1 MSLRALSLTVLLVLG
16 LPGNALA
23 GKASFGFAVELDTSG
38 FMLNPT
44 IEAASIARIAEGSPA
59 QKAGLRV
66 GDLLLSANGTPVAG
80 AKAKKLSALMDSLG
94 PGDLLRL
101 KVRRLDGTES
111 LVEVVA
117 GTR

>member
-1 MSLRALSLTVLLVLG
+1 MSLRALLLTVLLVLG

-66 GDLLLSANGTPVAG
+66 GDLL
-80 AKAKKLSALMDSLG
+80 
-94 PGDLLRL
+94 RL
-101 KVRRLDGTES
+101 EVRRLDGTES

-117 GTR
+117 GMR